1 MFCSRSGQNLINK
14 HKTTSL
20 SVQKAMDVAQ
30 HSAGVCD
37 FLLSVK
43 DVHIIKQ
50 NHDAVYFKQH
60 KKDAVSISIMERPV
74 RIATQQPTWSFA
86 VMWT

>member
-1 MFCSRSGQNLINK
+1 MLCSRSGQNLVNK
-14 HKTTSL
+14 HLVNKRHKTTSL
-20 SVQKAMDVAQ
+20 SVQKAMDAAQ

-60 KKDAVSISIMERPV
+60 QKDAVSSSIME
-74 RIATQQPTWSFA
+74 
-86 VMWT
+86 